1 MEAPQ
6 KLPEI
11 AYPCTWIY
19 RVVAVDAAD
28 ARNAIAERLGSR
40 RHRLSD
46 GRTSRTGKYASLE
59 LELEVF
65 DAADRDELFVALG
78 AMAGVRFVL

>member
-1 MEAPQ
+1 MDSPQ
-6 KLPEI
+6 ERPEI
-11 AYPCTWIY
+11 DYPCTWTY
-19 RVVAVDAAD
+19 RVIAVDAAD
-28 ARNAIAERLGSR
+28 ARSAIVARLGSR
-40 RHRLSD
+40 PHRLSD

-65 DAADRDELFVALG
+65 DAGDRDDLFVALC